1 MWTSDILK
9 DLENKAI
16 SLSKKEELLRTK
28 RTRFLSAVKSL
39 NAEGI
44 IYYLFNSKI
53 PKTAKKLICE
63 EVNMLSLKDDETSR
77 ELIEKIKTE
86 FINRIRITDSLL
98 NAEYCPNNLKRVV
111 IEEVYGSN
119 LVNTITSKNLPTAR
133 KKLIIELC
141 LPDSS
146 AKELLEAE
154 ISDELKSFIINK
166 RINQNTDI
174 LACIKSDKISDSLKE
189 KIIQR
194 KINITNIFQ
203 ILRDSLP
210 EERMLIEQI
219 KEKTLEEFVNTLTP
233 NTILSAI
240 NNFAVPISLVYKIIE
255 SKLDILEKAIIAAPK
270 KEIAR
275 SIRIERSKTVIDL
288 ILQKRRETV
297 FELMD
302 EQSAQEHLIW
312 LSNEHIPEQLKRYI
326 MLRYSQKIDH
336 AIENHQLINVSFRFL
351 RRDRFLPLEILEKI
365 FESYKDDFIREYEF
379 LSDDQ
384 VISKIKFGE
393 ECELLRNLLISLKIN
408 ETNIVSLLQQAYLS
422 SAIIDNVFIIKKD
435 CLNEMIKNLSIEEI
449 IRLDSME
456 LSVDL
461 KNRILD
467 TCSETVQEKL
477 KEMSREQLLNY
488 LKDDSILYS
497 VKRSIINSFGI
508 KEVDVKNCLEVLTAE
523 NASMLIDNYE
533 RIKEF
538 INASGIDFES
548 FIKYGSGSKKYSD
561 WLINLIDILNNEQV
575 SDFTKVKEYFFNSYY
590 SEYLEKENNV
600 YNISNFLELIVNF
613 NRYNELCLSLANANQ
628 ELSRE
633 DILNI
638 NFLFNSQVLE
648 GVEVPKTLEELSQY
662 KKKLYEGYLEKI
674 TSEDLSLEEL
684 KKIFNDSLLYNTTTI
699 LNSIGGTAT
708 LRTIRK
714 DNIGSE
720 SIYSLATELMLYSSI
735 IEMINDTNNKEGLI
749 ELLDYVFTDIETL
762 TIIQNIFSQFDKK
775 VTKLYELDS
784 KYNLTSLEK
793 AREIPGVID
802 KELSIKYGGEV
813 FDFSDKNYA
822 LYAHVLSFR
831 EDIESFLIGRAT
843 GKSNFISVSPISYKG
858 QKYYWDRSELIFAY
872 DKIPT
877 GSFVCSSINNMGT
890 NRKIN
895 SNSTEVTEF
904 SRNQRGILETSA
916 VVENNSEAL
925 LYREGLK
932 PCGLILPGG
941 REPTPLEME
950 YHLKYNLPFIITQDI
965 MEAVTDPKEVLPK
978 NDNYIYRSNP
988 KTLDVLKGIIGILEP
1003 NVKLEK
1009 ETEEFT
1015 GREIALFTDSHS
1027 MYEPTLAVL
1036 EDIRRHGIT
1045 EIYSL
1050 GDNVGNGPNPVE
1062 VFDLLE
1068 EYGVISIAGNSEY
1081 YNTLGIEP
1089 FTYFDEAK
1097 AKSQEWTRQQL
1108 GDERVS
1114 KLKLYKASIDIVLG
1128 NKKIALCHFAND
1140 VRWDYRNNSSRTYRE
1155 NFGTEDASSQFL
1167 YTNSEDANK
1176 KINDSITSHKKGA
1189 KEAKGYV
1196 SAKEEPLFDGK
1207 LAIDYDTIIQGHL
1220 HFDRKDNLAGTDIY
1234 TLRAAGMGYEED
1246 APNTACY
1253 YVLKEKKTGGFELER
1268 RLIPFNKNSLL
1279 SSIYSSSLP
1288 NKEGILKY
1296 VKTK

>member
-9 DLENKAI
+9 DLENKTI

-63 EVNMLSLKDDETSR
+63 EVNSLSLKDDQTSR
-77 ELIEKIKTE
+77 ELVERIKIE

-98 NAEYCPNNLKRVV
+98 NAEYCPNHLKRVV

-119 LVNTITSKNLPTAR
+119 LVNVITRRNLPTAR
-133 KKLIIELC
+133 KKLIIEL
-141 LPDSS
+141 SITS
-146 AKELLEAE
+146 EEAKQLLEAN
-154 ISDELKSFIINK
+154 ISDELKNLIINK
-166 RINQNTDI
+166 KITTNSDI
-174 LACIKSDKISDSLKE
+174 LACLRSSEISDSLKE

-194 KINITNIFQ
+194 KVNISNIFQ
-203 ILRDSLP
+203 ILRDSFP
-210 EERMLIEQI
+210 EEKLLISKI
-219 KEKTLEEFVNTLTP
+219 KAKTLEDYVESLTP
-233 NTILSAI
+233 DTVLQAI
-240 NNFAVPISLVYKIIE
+240 NSFEIPPFLVFSIVE
-255 SKLDILEKAIIAAPK
+255 SKLDALEKAIIKAPK
-270 KEIAR
+270 KEIAK
-275 SIRIERSKTVIDL
+275 SIRIGRDKVVFEL
-288 ILQKRRETV
+288 IFKNRLSTV
-297 FELMD
+297 FELMQ

-312 LSNEHIPEQLKRYI
+312 LSKEHVPETIKQHIQLHYG
-326 MLRYSQKIDH
+326 QKIDE
-336 AIENHQLINVSFRFL
+336 AIRKHQLINVGFRFL
-351 RRDRFLPLEILEKI
+351 RNGVHLPPEILLKI
-365 FESYKDDFIREYEF
+365 YEAYKEDFIMEYQF

-384 VISKIKFGE
+384 AIGKIEFGE
-393 ECELLRNLLISLKIN
+393 ECELLRNLLIQVKIN
-408 ETNIVSLLQQAYLS
+408 ESNIISLLQQTRLT
-422 SAIIDNVFIIKKD
+422 SATINSIFELKQD
-435 CLNEMIKNLSIEEI
+435 CLNQMLEKLSIEEL
-449 IRLDSME
+449 IRLDHYE
-456 LSVDL
+456 LPIAM
-461 KNRILD
+461 KNRILEVSND
-467 TCSETVQEKL
+467 LVRRKLSEK
-477 KEMSREQLLNY
+477 SREELLGY
-488 LKDDSILYS
+488 LNDDSVLFIIKS
-497 VKRSIINSFGI
+497 EIINLFGI
-508 KEVDVKNCLEVLTAE
+508 KEIDIKNCLKTLSSEH
-523 NASMLIDNYE
+523 ASMLIDNYD

-538 INASGIDFES
+538 INSSGIDFES

-613 NRYNELCLSLANANQ
+613 NRYNELCLSLANTNQ

-674 TSEDLSLEEL
+674 TSEDLSLEEI
-684 KKIFNDSLLYNTTTI
+684 KKIFNDSLLYNANTI

-714 DNIGSE
+714 DNIESE
-720 SIYSLATELMLYSSI
+720 TITSLATELMLYSSI

-813 FDFSDKNYA
+813 FDFSDKNYV

-831 EDIESFLIGRAT
+831 EDIESFLAGRAT

-895 SNSTEVTEF
+895 CNSTEVTEF

-916 VVENNSEAL
+916 VIENNAEAL

-1050 GDNVGNGPNPVE
+1050 GDNVGNGPNPRE

-1097 AKSQEWTRQQL
+1097 ARSQEWTRKQL

-1114 KLKLYKASIDIVLG
+1114 KLELYKASIDIVLG

-1140 VRWDYRNNSSRTYRE
+1140 VRWDYRKNSVHTYRK
-1155 NFGTEDASSQFL
+1155 NFGAEDASSQFL
-1167 YTNSEDANK
+1167 YTNSEMANK

-1189 KEAKGYV
+1189 KEARGYV

-1220 HFDRKDNLAGTDIY
+1220 HFDRRDNLAGTDIY

-1253 YVLKEKKTGGFELER
+1253 YVLKEKKAGGFELER

-1288 NKEGILKY
+1288 NKEGVLKY
-1296 VKTK
+1296 VKN